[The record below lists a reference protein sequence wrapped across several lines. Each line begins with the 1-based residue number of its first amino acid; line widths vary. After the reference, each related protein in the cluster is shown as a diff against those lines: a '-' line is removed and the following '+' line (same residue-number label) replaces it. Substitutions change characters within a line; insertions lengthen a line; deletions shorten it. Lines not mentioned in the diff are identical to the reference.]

1 MMPSLTAIVCCAL
14 LFPVVHRSRTDVAL
28 GVFLL

>member
-14 LFPVVHRSRTDVAL
+14 LFIVLGTDVAL

>member
-1 MMPSLTAIVCCAL
+1 MMPSLTAIRL
-14 LFPVVHRSRTDVAL
+14 LCPVVHRSRTDVAL